1 MASANDTFNFKLE
14 ELEYWKIAKQT
25 VSSYILIGVNRSL
38 SI

>member
-25 VSSYILIGVNRSL
+25 VSFPIF
-38 SI
+38 